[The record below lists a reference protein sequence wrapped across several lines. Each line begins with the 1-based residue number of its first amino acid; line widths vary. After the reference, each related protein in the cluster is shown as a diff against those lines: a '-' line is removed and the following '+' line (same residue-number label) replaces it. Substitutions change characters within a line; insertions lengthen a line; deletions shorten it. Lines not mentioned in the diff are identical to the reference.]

1 VVMVVLILIFIVR
14 RAGGAGPAAIQP
26 GGGTQTIVDTSMVG
40 EGIAPS
46 AANPEPCVIVSD
58 HTAPQ
63 CMVNCD

>member
-1 VVMVVLILIFIVR
+1 MLTAERRHSILPD
-14 RAGGAGPAAIQP
+14 PAS
-26 GGGTQTIVDTSMVG
+26 GRTSMVG

-63 CMVNCD
+63 CMVTCD